1 MATIQGQELCSKVE
15 AFLASGPLKGWVGG
29 KGVEA
34 ASGSTFTTHDPGSGE
49 VLAEV
54 FSFQKAPAGMT
65 SRAQSVTNPKMYN
78 FRAESGPNGSV

>member
-54 FSFQKAPAGMT
+54 FSFQKEDVDAAVNVANEAFKT
-65 SRAQSVTNPKMYN
+65 SVGQQCP
-78 FRAESGPNGSV
+78 